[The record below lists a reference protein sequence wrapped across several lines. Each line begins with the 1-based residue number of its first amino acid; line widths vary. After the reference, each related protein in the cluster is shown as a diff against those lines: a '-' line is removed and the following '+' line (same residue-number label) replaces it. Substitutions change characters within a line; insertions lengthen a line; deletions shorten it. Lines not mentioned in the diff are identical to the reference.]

1 MDYCCSFFTIV
12 FTMCLYGQHVLYSL
26 PCETTF
32 AFDLDDFL
40 YRLSFFSPDRR
51 RGQNSWKMKTKR
63 KARENRCPLSRRW
76 TRPSGCTGRQRTTT
90 ALNAKRGHART
101 LTAKARCSWQPRRRL
116 RITATP
122 QERRAEQPGTRRGER
137 KKKTVAQVASR
148 PRHPEYPTT
157 PDQQKVTHGRS
168 AFPISRFV
176 WVTLL
181 FTKDVTGQM

>member
-51 RGQNSWKMKTKR
+51 RGQKSWKMKTKR
-63 KARENRCPLSRRW
+63 KARENRCPFSRRW

-137 KKKTVAQVASR
+137 KKKPSPKSHR
-148 PRHPEYPTT
+148 
-157 PDQQKVTHGRS
+157 GRGTLNIRRRR
-168 AFPISRFV
+168 ISR
-176 WVTLL
+176 
-181 FTKDVTGQM
+181 KSRTGEVLSRSRDSCG